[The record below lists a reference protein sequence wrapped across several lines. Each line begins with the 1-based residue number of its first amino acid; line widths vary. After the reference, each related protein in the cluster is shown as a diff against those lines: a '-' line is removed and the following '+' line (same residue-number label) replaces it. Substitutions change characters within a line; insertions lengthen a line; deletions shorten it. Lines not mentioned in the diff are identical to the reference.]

1 MSLYEKQKLLGM
13 LSPYAEPYHP
23 VMGELMCEEKA
34 TEKKPEVRKEDS
46 EAENHTLKNEKKDT
60 DNITSKGTQP
70 SIHAHISNKITSNNT
85 EWKIVRKTTILT
97 TSFIHQKKDL

>member
-1 MSLYEKQKLLGM
+1 MSLYEKQKLLGI
-13 LSPYAEPYHP
+13 LSPYAEPFHP
-23 VMGELMCEEKA
+23 VTEELTCKEKA
-34 TEKKPEVRKEDS
+34 MEKKMEVRKEDL

-85 EWKIVRKTTILT
+85 E
-97 TSFIHQKKDL
+97 